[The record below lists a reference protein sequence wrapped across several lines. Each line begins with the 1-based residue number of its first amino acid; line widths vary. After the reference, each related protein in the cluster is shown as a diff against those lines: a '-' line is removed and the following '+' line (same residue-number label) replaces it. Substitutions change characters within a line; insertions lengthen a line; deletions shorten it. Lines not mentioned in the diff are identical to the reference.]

1 MTHLPSLI
9 SDLGYILIVAAVV
22 TVLFKFLKQP
32 VVLGYILAGF
42 LLGPNF
48 PYIHTV
54 SDMESVKVWAE
65 IGVIILLFS
74 LGLEFSFK
82 KLMKVGKSAAIT
94 ALVQVFVVLFVG
106 YALGM
111 SLGWNKINSLFLGG
125 ILAIS
130 STTIIVKAFEE
141 FNLKGKK
148 FVSLVFGVLIIED
161 LFAILL
167 MVVLST
173 IAVTQSVSGT
183 ELIFSTLRLFFFL
196 VLWFIL
202 GIYFLP
208 FLLKKLKPFLNNE
221 TLLVLSI
228 GLCLMMVIIA
238 DYAGF
243 SAALGAFVM
252 GSLLAE
258 TREGHHIEKLTVP
271 IKDFFSAV
279 FFVSVG
285 MLIDLNSLV
294 ANINTILIITSV
306 FIVFKILGAT
316 LGAIISGESFR
327 SSVQTGL
334 SLAQIGEFSFII
346 ATLGLTLKVT
356 DDKLYPI
363 AVAISAITTF
373 TTPYMIKSSD
383 RVAAWLEKALPDNF
397 RDKLNKYQAAANE
410 PSNIKPL
417 RLIWNLYGVRTIL
430 NFIISLSIALAVHNF
445 LLPRLI
451 ESIGESSAVRF
462 FAGALAL
469 ILCSPFL
476 WAMCFSAPQRIQN
489 QHIEVLKRVKA
500 LQFGIF
506 FIRSILGLLLS
517 LYIVSLFTPNELAS
531 FVVLT
536 FVAALILLFSNRSI
550 SFYNVMENRFLKNLN
565 AKEREEVGKNV
576 PVLAPWN
583 ASLSEFLLTADS
595 ELIGKTLMDAQ
606 IKEKYG
612 ITIALI
618 ERGHK
623 KILAPSR
630 DTLLMPHDRLYIIGT
645 EEQLTR
651 VKEVIEKTPPPVQA
665 PVDTHYGLEFMI
677 LPETSPY
684 VGKSIRECGL
694 RETVE
699 GLIIGIERAGQRI
712 LNPESSLIL
721 HTRDVI
727 WVVGNTEKIKN
738 VSQSAINT

>member
-9 SDLGYILIVAAVV
+9 SDLGYILIVAAAV

-54 SDMESVKVWAE
+54 NEIESVKVWAE

-82 KLMKVGKSAAIT
+82 KLAKVGKSAAIT
-94 ALVQVFVVLFVG
+94 ALVQVSIVLFVG
-106 YALGM
+106 YALGT

-125 ILAIS
+125 ILSIS
-130 STTIIVKAFEE
+130 STTIIVKAFDE

-148 FVSLVFGVLIIED
+148 FVNLVFGVLIIED

-173 IAVTQSVSGT
+173 IAVTQTLSGSD
-183 ELIFSTLRLFFFL
+183 LLFSTFRLGFFL
-196 VLWFIL
+196 ALWFIL

-208 FLLKKLKPFLNNE
+208 FLLKKLKPVLNNE
-221 TLLVLSI
+221 TLLVVSI
-228 GLCLMMVIIA
+228 GLCLMMVMIA
-238 DYAGF
+238 AYSGF

-258 TREGHHIEKLTVP
+258 TNQGHKIEELIVP

-285 MLIDLNSLV
+285 MLIDLQSLSS
-294 ANINTILIITSV
+294 NFNTILIITSV
-306 FIVFKILGAT
+306 FIVFKILSAS

-356 DDKLYPI
+356 DESLYPI

-383 RVAAWLEKALPDNF
+383 KIATWLEAKLPDAF
-397 RDKLNKYQAAANE
+397 KERLNRYQVAANE
-410 PSNIKPL
+410 ASDINPIKI
-417 RLIWNLYGVRTIL
+417 IWSLYGPRTIS
-430 NFIISLSIALAVHNF
+430 NFIITIGIALAAHNF
-445 LLPRLI
+445 FLPKFLSIVGDSSQVRLFTGVI
-451 ESIGESSAVRF
+451 T
-462 FAGALAL
+462 L

-476 WAMCFSAPQRIQN
+476 WAMCFSVPQKV
-489 QHIEVLKRVKA
+489 QHQQIEVLKKVRS
-500 LQFGIF
+500 LQFGLF
-506 FIRSILGLLLS
+506 FVRSILGILVS
-517 LYIVSLFTPNELAS
+517 LYIVSLFTPNELTS
-531 FVVLT
+531 FIVLT
-536 FVAALILLFSNRSI
+536 FIAALILLFSSKSVR
-550 SFYNVMENRFLKNLN
+550 FYNTLENRFLKNLN
-565 AKEREEVGKNV
+565 AKEREEIKKNV

-583 ASLSEFLLTADS
+583 ASLSEFTLSAES
-595 ELIGKTLMDAQ
+595 ELIGKTLKDAQ

-612 ITIALI
+612 VSIALI
-618 ERGHK
+618 ERGSK
-623 KILAPSR
+623 KILAPGR
-630 DTLLMPHDRLYIIGT
+630 DTLLMTHDKLYLIGT
-645 EEQLTR
+645 EDQLTR
-651 VKEVIEKTPPPVQA
+651 AKDVIEPQQSNQNLQQVESF
-665 PVDTHYGLEFMI
+665 GLQFMI
-677 LPETSPY
+677 LNEPSNYINKT
-684 VGKSIRECGL
+684 IRECGL
-694 RETVE
+694 REAVG
-699 GLIIGIERAGQRI
+699 GLIVGIEREGQRI
-712 LNPESSLIL
+712 LNPDSNLIL
-721 HTRDVI
+721 NKKDVV
-727 WVVGNTEKIKN
+727 WLVGDTEKIKSIT
-738 VSQSAINT
+738 V